1 MRCNSK
7 RVCFPRLFVL
17 LGCFVPRMV
26 CPKTVCVTHFFVP
39 RCMCSEYACVLQV
52 HCSKGACIPRVHSET
67 PPIASV
73 DFVLRPPWEQNH
85 KALRNRTGACVLRS
99 SFTFPLLLCKS
110 MFYYFVIF
118 LLHITKEKK
127 FEEGSWISN
136 NHNATITPA
145 LHRNDNS
152 TDGATQNRFISLS
165 SRTASV
171 QCYSSS
177 PCHQQHARSGPHQ
190 SRLPGCLGG
199 AALPPPPLVPSPPPP
214 PRSFSLSFRICSYN
228 YSLYVS
234 FYAYAYS
241 SGGKC
246 Y

>member
-17 LGCFVPRMV
+17 LGCYVPKMF
-26 CPKTVCVTHFFVP
+26 CPKSVCVTHFFVP
-39 RCMCSEYACVLQV
+39 RCMCSEYVCVLQV
-52 HCSKGACIPRVHSET
+52 HCSKGACVPRVHSET

-127 FEEGSWISN
+127 IRRRQLNFKQPQC
-136 NHNATITPA
+136 NHNPCIAQERHQ
-145 LHRNDNS
+145 HR
-152 TDGATQNRFISLS
+152 
-165 SRTASV
+165 
-171 QCYSSS
+171 
-177 PCHQQHARSGPHQ
+177 RSDT
-190 SRLPGCLGG
+190 
-199 AALPPPPLVPSPPPP
+199 
-214 PRSFSLSFRICSYN
+214 
-228 YSLYVS
+228 
-234 FYAYAYS
+234 
-241 SGGKC
+241 K
-246 Y
+246 